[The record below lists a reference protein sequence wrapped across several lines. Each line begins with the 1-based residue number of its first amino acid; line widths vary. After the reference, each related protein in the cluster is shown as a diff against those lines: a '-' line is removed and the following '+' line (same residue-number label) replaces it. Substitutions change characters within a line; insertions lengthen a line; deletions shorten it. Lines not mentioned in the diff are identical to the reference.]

1 MNDKRKIKQK
11 RKRGAFQG
19 HLDFISPLSPEDCI
33 EHLKAGRTPFSTL
46 DLGIETDGDH
56 FQVLPCDRSYQRH
69 LMRNERNPI
78 RTYESVMSNQFR
90 STTGF
95 WFEGQFEPH
104 EAGTRVYGRVVRNS
118 VLFKLGVFALV
129 MVWLAAQLTIASDW
143 LSGSADFSEVM
154 PGLTIGSAVLLISMI
169 PILLYRNFRQRQT
182 RTLLEWIDER
192 LNVRRDK
199 R

>member
-1 MNDKRKIKQK
+1 MRDKRKFKQK
-11 RKRGAFQG
+11 RKRGASQG
-19 HLDFISPLSPEDCI
+19 RLDFISPLSPEECI
-33 EHLKAGRTPFSTL
+33 EHLKAGRTPFSML

-56 FQVLPCDRSYQRH
+56 FRVMLCDRYYQRH
-69 LMRNERNPI
+69 LMSNERTPI
-78 RTYESVMSNQFR
+78 RTYKSVMSNQFR

-104 EAGTRVYGRVVRNS
+104 EAGTRVYGRVVRNCI
-118 VLFKLGVFALV
+118 LFKLGVFALL

-143 LSGSADFSEVM
+143 LSGSADFSDVL
-154 PGLTIGSAVLLISMI
+154 PGLTIGVAVLLISMI

-182 RTLLEWIDER
+182 RILLEWVDER